1 MNHFKSS
8 LSTVGAV
15 AVLLGTVACGES
27 QQQPAQAPVGTTTD
41 YAQQAQQAPPAPSPD
56 PTGQYG
62 SAMGQ
67 PQEAAPAPPSM
78 GGASGQLNPQYGQP
92 GQMGQMGQ
100 PSEQSPPPQYGQQY
114 GTPPPSQGQTGGGQA
129 GAPSTMGGMGGAM
142 DVSSLNDAQLAAVIQ
157 AIHQDQM
164 QEAQLA
170 EQRATSPEL
179 KRYARD
185 MVNSHRNIMNENQS
199 VLSQAQITPSDN
211 AVSQQ
216 LRTDA
221 QNEMSTLE
229 GLRGRDF
236 DREYLDDQ
244 IRNHN
249 KAIELVDRIVPNIK
263 NPQLKAHLQSVRTR
277 LEGHLREAERIQ
289 QKMQQGSTN
298 KQPSDQNQHRN
309 QNPNQN
315 QNPGGTQNPY

>member
-1 MNHFKSS
+1 MNHFKST

-15 AVLLGTVACGES
+15 AVVLGTVACGGES
-27 QQQPAQAPVGTTTD
+27 QQQTAQAPIGTTTE
-41 YAQQAQQAPPAPSPD
+41 YAQPTPSAMPAPNPE
-56 PTGQYG
+56 GQYG

-67 PQEAAPAPPSM
+67 PQEAPPAQPAPPMS
-78 GGASGQLNPQYGQP
+78 GASGQLNPQQQYGP
-92 GQMGQMGQ
+92 GQMGQT
-100 PSEQSPPPQYGQQY
+100 SEQTGQN
-114 GTPPPSQGQTGGGQA
+114 PAAPPSQGG
-129 GAPSTMGGMGGAM
+129 TMGGPSATGPTGATGAPGAMGGTM
-142 DVSSLNDAQLAAVIQ
+142 DVSSLNDGQLAAIIQ

-185 MVNSHRNIMNENQS
+185 MVSSHRNIMSENQS
-199 VLSQAQITPSDN
+199 LLSQAGITPSDN
-211 AVSQQ
+211 ALSQQ

-244 IRNHN
+244 IRDHN
-249 KAIELVDRIVPNIK
+249 KALELVDRIIPNIK
-263 NPQLKAHLQSVRTR
+263 NPQLKSHLQSARTR
-277 LEGHLREAERIQ
+277 LEAHLREAEKIQ

-298 KQPSDQNQHRN
+298 KQPTDKNEPRN
-309 QNPNQN
+309 QNPNQS
-315 QNPGGTQNPY
+315 PSRGGTNPPQ

>member
-15 AVLLGTVACGES
+15 ALVLGTVACAES
-27 QQQPAQAPVGTTTD
+27 PQQPANAPVGTTTE
-41 YAQQAQQAPPAPSPD
+41 YAEQTPSPGPAGPATTGAQQS
-56 PTGQYG
+56 GQYG

-67 PQEAAPAPPSM
+67 PQEAPPAPQPPPASM
-78 GGASGQLNPQYGQP
+78 GGGGASGQLNPPQQ

-100 PSEQSPPPQYGQQY
+100 PSEQTPQQVGVPGQSP
-114 GTPPPSQGQTGGGQA
+114 TTGGGQM
-129 GAPSTMGGMGGAM
+129 GAPSTMGATGGSM
-142 DVSSLNDAQLAAVIQ
+142 DVSTLNDAQLAAVVQ
-157 AIHQDQM
+157 AIHQDQL

-170 EQRATSPEL
+170 EQRAASPEV

-185 MVNSHRNIMNENQS
+185 MVNAHRNVMNENQS

-211 AVSQQ
+211 AISQQ
-216 LRTDA
+216 LRTDS

-244 IRNHN
+244 IRDHN
-249 KAIELVDRIVPNIK
+249 KALELVDRIVPNIK
-263 NPQLKAHLQSVRTR
+263 NPQLKAHLQHARMR
-277 LEGHLREAERIQ
+277 LEAHLREAEKLQ
-289 QKMQQGSTN
+289 QKMQQGSTS
-298 KQPSDQNQHRN
+298 KQPTDKSQPQTPR
-309 QNPNQN
+309 Q
-315 QNPGGTQNPY
+315 GGTQNP

>member
-27 QQQPAQAPVGTTTD
+27 QQQPAQAPVGSTTD
-41 YAQQAQQAPPAPSPD
+41 YAQQAQQAAPSPE

-67 PQEAAPAPPSM
+67 PQEAAPAQPSTS
-78 GGASGQLNPQYGQP
+78 GASGQLNPQYGQ
-92 GQMGQMGQ
+92 GQMGR
-100 PSEQSPPPQYGQQY
+100 PSEQTPQSQYGQQY
-114 GTPPPSQGQTGGGQA
+114 GTPPPSQGSPPTGGSQM
-129 GAPSTMGGMGGAM
+129 GAPSTMGGSM
-142 DVSSLNDAQLAAVIQ
+142 DVSSLGDGQLAAVVQ

-185 MVNSHRNIMNENQS
+185 MVTSHRNIMNENQS
-199 VLSQAQITPSDN
+199 LLAQAQITPSDN

-236 DREYLDDQ
+236 DREYLDSQ
-244 IRNHN
+244 IRDHN
-249 KAIELVDRIVPNIK
+249 KAIELVDRIIPNIK
-263 NPQLKAHLQSVRTR
+263 NPQLKAHVQNVRMR

-298 KQPSDQNQHRN
+298 KQPSDQNQPRN
-309 QNPNQN
+309 QNPSPNQNQNQN

>member
-15 AVLLGTVACGES
+15 AVVLGMVACGES
-27 QQQPAQAPVGTTTD
+27 QQQPAQAPVGTTTE
-41 YAQQAQQAPPAPSPD
+41 YAEQTPPPPGMAPNPD
-56 PTGQYG
+56 QNAQYG

-67 PQEAAPAPPSM
+67 PQESPPPAQPPQQM
-78 GGASGQLNPQYGQP
+78 GGGASGQLNPQYGQGQT
-92 GQMGQMGQ
+92 GQMGEQGGQ
-100 PSEQSPPPQYGQQY
+100 SGA
-114 GTPPPSQGQTGGGQA
+114 PPPSQA
-129 GAPSTMGGMGGAM
+129 GPMGSPSPMGAMGGTM
-142 DVSSLNDAQLAAVIQ
+142 DVSSLGDGQLAAVIQ
-157 AIHQDQM
+157 AIHQDEL

-170 EQRATSPEL
+170 EQRASSPEL

-185 MVNSHRNIMNENQS
+185 MTNAHRNIMNENQS
-199 VLSQAQITPSDN
+199 LLAQAQITPSDN

-244 IRNHN
+244 IRDHN
-249 KAIELVDRIVPNIK
+249 KAIELVDRIIPNIK
-263 NPQLKAHLQSVRTR
+263 NPQLKAHMQSVRTR
-277 LEGHLREAERIQ
+277 LEGHLREAERLQ
-289 QKMQQGSTN
+289 QKLEKGSTN
-298 KQPSDQNQHRN
+298 KQPSDKDQPRN
-309 QNPNQN
+309 QNPSQ
-315 QNPGGTQNPY
+315 GGAPPPY

>member
-8 LSTVGAV
+8 LSTVGAI
-15 AVLLGTVACGES
+15 ALALGTVACGGEG
-27 QQQPAQAPVGTTTD
+27 QQQTANAPVGTTTE
-41 YAQQAQQAPPAPSPD
+41 YAQPTPPAMAAAPNP
-56 PTGQYG
+56 QYG

-67 PQEAAPAPPSM
+67 PQEAPPAQAAPAPQTG
-78 GGASGQLNPQYGQP
+78 GGASGQLNPPQEQSGP
-92 GQMGQMGQ
+92 GQMGQT
-100 PSEQSPPPQYGQQY
+100 SEQ
-114 GTPPPSQGQTGGGQA
+114 TPPPSQGATPG
-129 GAPSTMGGMGGAM
+129 TMGAMGGAM
-142 DVSSLNDAQLAAVIQ
+142 DVSTLNDGQLAAVIQ
-157 AIHQDQM
+157 ALHQDQM

-185 MVNSHRNIMNENQS
+185 MITAHRNIMNENQS

-216 LRTDA
+216 LRTDS

-263 NPQLKAHLQSVRTR
+263 NPQLKAHLQNVRTR
-277 LEGHLREAERIQ
+277 LDAHLREAERIQ

-298 KQPSDQNQHRN
+298 KQPPDKNQPRN
-309 QNPNQN
+309 PNPNQG
-315 QNPGGTQNPY
+315 PDNPY

>member
-27 QQQPAQAPVGTTTD
+27 QQQPAQAPVGSTTE
-41 YAQQAQQAPPAPSPD
+41 YAQQSPPAPSPE

-67 PQEAAPAPPSM
+67 PQEAAPAQPPM
-78 GGASGQLNPQYGQP
+78 TGASGQLNPQSGQ
-92 GQMGQMGQ
+92 GQMGQ
-100 PSEQSPPPQYGQQY
+100 PSDQTPQPQYGQQY
-114 GTPPPSQGQTGGGQA
+114 GTPPPSQGSPPPMGGGSQM
-129 GAPSTMGGMGGAM
+129 GAPSAMGGSM
-142 DVSSLNDAQLAAVIQ
+142 DVSSLGDGQLAAVIQ

-185 MVNSHRNIMNENQS
+185 MVTSHRNIMNENQS

-236 DREYLDDQ
+236 DHEYLDSQ
-244 IRNHN
+244 IRDHN
-249 KAIELVDRIVPNIK
+249 KAIELVDRIIPNIK
-263 NPQLKAHLQSVRTR
+263 SPQLKAHLQNVRMR

-298 KQPSDQNQHRN
+298 KQPSDEKQPRN
-309 QNPNQN
+309 QNPSPN

>member
-27 QQQPAQAPVGTTTD
+27 QQQPAQAPVGSTTE
-41 YAQQAQQAPPAPSPD
+41 YAQQAQQAPPAPNPEQ
-56 PTGQYG
+56 TGQYG

-67 PQEAAPAPPSM
+67 PQEATPAQPPTS
-78 GGASGQLNPQYGQP
+78 GASGQLNPQYGQ
-92 GQMGQMGQ
+92 GQMGQ
-100 PSEQSPPPQYGQQY
+100 PSEQTPQPQYGQQY
-114 GTPPPSQGQTGGGQA
+114 GTPPPSQGAPPMGGSQM
-129 GAPSTMGGMGGAM
+129 GAPSAMGGSM
-142 DVSSLNDAQLAAVIQ
+142 DVSTLGDGQLAAVVQ

-185 MVNSHRNIMNENQS
+185 MVTSHRNIMNENQS
-199 VLSQAQITPSDN
+199 LLSQAQITPSDN

-236 DREYLDDQ
+236 DREYLDSQ
-244 IRNHN
+244 IRDHN
-249 KAIELVDRIVPNIK
+249 KAIELVDRIIPNIK
-263 NPQLKAHLQSVRTR
+263 NPQLKAHLQNVRTR

-298 KQPSDQNQHRN
+298 KQPSDKSQPRNENPSPNQ
-309 QNPNQN
+309 NQN

>member
-8 LSTVGAV
+8 LSTVGAI
-15 AVLLGTVACGES
+15 AALLGTVACGES
-27 QQQPAQAPVGTTTD
+27 RQQPAQAPVGTTTE
-41 YAQQAQQAPPAPSPD
+41 YAQPAPSAPS
-56 PTGQYG
+56 PEQTGQYG

-67 PQEAAPAPPSM
+67 PQESPPAQPPM
-78 GGASGQLNPQYGQP
+78 TGASGQLNPQYGQ
-92 GQMGQMGQ
+92 GQMGQ
-100 PSEQSPPPQYGQQY
+100 PSEQSAQPQYGQQY
-114 GTPPPSQGQTGGGQA
+114 GTPPPSQGSPPTGGSQM
-129 GAPSTMGGMGGAM
+129 GAPSTMGGSM
-142 DVSSLNDAQLAAVIQ
+142 DVSSLGDGQLAAIIQ

-185 MVNSHRNIMNENQS
+185 MVTSQRNIMNENQS

-244 IRNHN
+244 IRSHN
-249 KAIELVDRIVPNIK
+249 KALELVDRIIPNIK
-263 NPQLKAHLQSVRTR
+263 SPQLKAHMQSVRTR

-298 KQPSDQNQHRN
+298 KQPSDQNQPRN
-309 QNPNQN
+309 QSPSPNPNQN